1 MEGVGAQ
8 ACRPAGSHE
17 VADAGA
23 PGQGLVER
31 GQSWAHSSQEG
42 VTVDWEMGKAER
54 GSLSIIKCF
63 AI

>member
-42 VTVDWEMGKAER
+42 VT
-54 GSLSIIKCF
+54 S
-63 AI
+63 